1 MEPTDSV
8 EVEDTVEAPKRSTKS
23 PAQLETIKK
32 ARDKKAELDKSRL
45 EERERLKAEARFD
58 KLLELFDQVRIQAPE
73 VPEVKVSRAKKPK
86 AEEPVEKPRPQVQ
99 VRAEEPRKVSL
110 RFC

>member
-1 MEPTDSV
+1 MESTDSV
-8 EVEDTVEAPKRSTKS
+8 EVEDTVEAPKKSTKS

-58 KLLELFDQVRIQAPE
+58 KLLELFDQVRIQQPE
-73 VPEVKVSRAKKPK
+73 VPEAKVPRLAPEP
-86 AEEPVEKPRPQVQ
+86 EEPVEKPRPQV
-99 VRAEEPRKVSL
+99 PRKVSL

>member
-1 MEPTDSV
+1 MESTDSV
-8 EVEDTVEAPKRSTKS
+8 EIDDTVEAPKKTSKS

-58 KLLELFDQVRIQAPE
+58 KLLELFDQVRIQQPPE
-73 VPEVKVSRAKKPK
+73 VPERPKNPKK
-86 AEEPVEKPRPQVQ
+86 EPVPQLKVL
-99 VRAEEPRKVSL
+99 AEEPRKVSL

>member
-1 MEPTDSV
+1 MDNTEDS
-8 EVEDTVEAPKRSTKS
+8 VEAPKKSTKS

-58 KLLELFDQVRIQAPE
+58 KLLELFDQVRIQQPDIPA
-73 VPEVKVSRAKKPK
+73 VPVLEPVRPKKPK
-86 AEEPVEKPRPQVQ
+86 PEEPRPKVPDD
-99 VRAEEPRKVSL
+99 PRKVSL

>member
-8 EVEDTVEAPKRSTKS
+8 EPEDTVEAPKKTSKS

-32 ARDKKAELDKSRL
+32 ARDKKADLDKSRM

-73 VPEVKVSRAKKPK
+73 VPEVKTTRPKKPK
-86 AEEPVEKPRPQVQ
+86 KEPELEDPVL
-99 VRAEEPRKVSL
+99 RAEEPRKVSL